1 MQAKEGKN
9 EHDDYDQTDDVNY
22 SIHDGPP
29 GRECLTQLT
38 RITVPLFRSSSR
50 KGCYH

>member
-22 SIHDGPP
+22 SIHDGPL
-29 GRECLTQLT
+29 E
-38 RITVPLFRSSSR
+38 
-50 KGCYH
+50 HE